1 MTLLAL
7 SWPWATVLS
16 VAVAALALVMAVAL
30 WQTFAIVVKDDRETA
45 RELRLRQASTGSPR

>member
-7 SWPWATVLS
+7 SWPWATVVS
-16 VAVAALALVMAVAL
+16 VAIGVLGLIVVVGI

-45 RELRLRQASTGSPR
+45 RELRLRQTSNTKA